1 MLAGN
6 CVKMVALSSGTGVI
20 GLANKRIVLTG
31 GGTAG
36 HVMPNI
42 ALIPRLKE
50 LGYEIHY
57 IGGGAVEKELIQAV
71 PGVTFH
77 RISTGKLRR
86 YFSFKNFTDPF
97 RILRGVCQSLG
108 IISRIKPN
116 VAFSKGGFVGV
127 PVVIGARLKRV
138 PIILHESDMSVGLA
152 NRISA
157 PFSDVVCTSFEPTAA
172 KIKKRKGVY
181 TGTPIR
187 EELQNGD
194 AAAALRLFGFE
205 DPNKPVLLCMGGSQ
219 GAVAV
224 NRVLREALPLLF
236 PDFNVVHLCGKG
248 NLDPGL
254 AGRPGYR
261 QLEFAGAELPD
272 IFALADVAVSRAGA
286 NAVFELLCLGL
297 PALLVPLPSSASR
310 GDQLQNAAYFE
321 KRGCFDV
328 VRQEDLTPAVLHE
341 KIAGLYAKRVEYA
354 ARMRSAGIA
363 DSLQRIIAII
373 EKHALPSRQTALRS

>member
-1 MLAGN
+1 M
-6 CVKMVALSSGTGVI
+6 
-20 GLANKRIVLTG
+20 ANKRILLTG

-50 LGYEIHY
+50 LGYEVHY
-57 IGGGAVEKELIQAV
+57 IGGGTVEKELIENV

-86 YFSFKNFTDPF
+86 YFSLKNFTDPF
-97 RILRGVCQSLG
+97 RILRGVCQSLR
-108 IISRIKPN
+108 IVSRIRPN

-127 PVVIGARLKRV
+127 PVVVAAHLKRV
-138 PIILHESDMSVGLA
+138 PIILHESDRSVGLA
-152 NRISA
+152 NRIST
-157 PFSDVVCTSFEPTAA
+157 PFSDVVCTSFESTAPR
-172 KIKKRKGVY
+172 IKKGKGVY

-187 EELQNGD
+187 EELRKGD
-194 AAAALRLFGFE
+194 AEAAKRLFAFE

-224 NRVLREALPLLF
+224 NEVLREALPLLT

-248 NLDPGL
+248 NLAPDL
-254 AGRPGYR
+254 NGRTGYR
-261 QLEFAGAELPD
+261 QIEFASAELPD
-272 IFALADVAVSRAGA
+272 VFALASVAVSRAGA

-297 PALLVPLPSSASR
+297 PALLVPLPASASR

-328 VRQEDLTPAVLHE
+328 VPQEDLTPAVLHE
-341 KIAGLYAKRVEYA
+341 KISALYAKRGEYA
-354 ARMRSAGIA
+354 ARMRSVGIA
-363 DSLQRIIAII
+363 DSL
-373 EKHALPSRQTALRS
+373 EKIVALLEKYAR

>member
-1 MLAGN
+1 M
-6 CVKMVALSSGTGVI
+6 
-20 GLANKRIVLTG
+20 ANKRIVLTG

-57 IGGGAVEKELIQAV
+57 IGGGAVEKELIQAI

-157 PFSDVVCTSFEPTAA
+157 PFSDVVCTSFEPTVAR
-172 KIKKRKGVY
+172 IKKRKGVY

-205 DPNKPVLLCMGGSQ
+205 GPNKPVLLCMGGSQ

-224 NRVLREALPLLF
+224 NRVLREALHLLL

-286 NAVFELLCLGL
+286 NAVFELLSLGL

-321 KRGCFDV
+321 KRGCFNV

-354 ARMRSAGIA
+354 ARMRSVGIA
-363 DSLQRIIAII
+363 DSLQRIIALI
-373 EKHALPSRQTALRS
+373 EKYAR